1 MQSVLFAAGVAVAAA
16 APKWSELSTSYTF
29 AQWRQEFKTPTN
41 WPVSEAAFNANLKDA
56 MAWNADA
63 SHSWKKGIN
72 KFSGMTPAA
81 FKKHVIGAGIDKSR
95 PSIAAA
101 TPADLSKH
109 VPVSA
114 LPSSVDWRTKGVVT
128 AVKDQGQC
136 GGCWAFSAAE
146 TLESAVAIAT
156 GKLLTFSEQEI
167 LDCTPNP
174 NQCGGTGGCSGA
186 TQELAF
192 GYVMQAGIVT
202 EAAYPYTARTGTC
215 SMAGKTPVANITGYV
230 TTPFNNYT
238 ALINSVAT
246 VGPIAIS
253 AAAEPW
259 MSYETGVFN
268 SCSGTSG
275 SDIDHA
281 IVLEGYGTDAT
292 TGKDFWLVRNSWSAG
307 WGEAGYIRIQRFGDG
322 KEPCN
327 TDNTPGDGDG
337 CKGGP
342 SSIKVCGECG
352 ILSDS
357 SYPTG
362 AYLL

>member
-1 MQSVLFAAGVAVAAA
+1 
-16 APKWSELSTSYTF
+16 
-29 AQWRQEFKTPTN
+29 
-41 WPVSEAAFNANLKDA
+41 
-56 MAWNADA
+56 
-63 SHSWKKGIN
+63 
-72 KFSGMTPAA
+72 MTPAA
-81 FKKHVIGAGIDKSR
+81 FKKHIIGAGIDKSR
-95 PSIAAA
+95 PSLASP
-101 TPADLSKH
+101 TPADLSAH
-109 VPVSA
+109 VPVAA

-146 TLESAVAIAT
+146 TLESAVAIAA

-215 SMAGKTPVANITGYV
+215 SMAGKKPVANITGYV
-230 TTPFNNYT
+230 TLPFNNYT
-238 ALINSVAT
+238 ALINAVAT
-246 VGPIAIS
+246 VGPIAVS
-253 AAAEPW
+253 GAAEPW
-259 MSYETGVFN
+259 QSYSEGIFN
-268 SCSGTSG
+268 SCSGAIG
-275 SDIDHA
+275 SDVDHA

-292 TGKDFWLVRNSWSAG
+292 TGLDYWLIRNSWSAG
-307 WGEAGYIRIQRFGDG
+307 WCVPPPARALSPNGRTLLTLTLSL
-322 KEPCN
+322 PLPPS
-327 TDNTPGDGDG
+327 PGASRATSASSALATARSPATLTRPPATATGACWRPRPSPPRVRSPAPSLPPSCS

-352 ILSDS
+352 IMSDS